1 MSRTRHVFS
10 VVASA
15 VQQGICGFALRR
27 VALGWLLSAAVH
39 TLLVVVLAVV
49 TLDSGGS
56 SPSLVITSSYSKPE
70 PLSELAA
77 AVRVEAAERDL
88 ESLLPSAR
96 EPTATL
102 PEPGALDPVLPEME
116 PDGFWAAEI
125 VRGLAGE
132 GATVPDGGGALRGDG
147 PPGAQF
153 FGVQAGGSDFVFV
166 VDSSTS
172 MRLKFADALREL
184 EYSLRNLTPSQR
196 FYVIFFDH
204 DAERMTLG
212 KWNRRNTQYVL
223 KTRPE
228 PDLVPATSDNVEG
241 CVQWMHRVQ
250 LEPWTNP
257 HKAIAFTLRKL
268 RPDAI
273 FLLSDGEFT
282 DNGLTEQFLK
292 DENVIDDPVTGPRPE
307 VIVHCIAFFS
317 RAGEVTLQ
325 RIADMYGGT
334 YRFVG
339 PSAD

>member
-1 MSRTRHVFS
+1 MSRTGHVFF
-10 VVASA
+10 VVASE
-15 VQQGICGFALRR
+15 VQQGICGFALHR

-56 SPSLVITSSYSKPE
+56 SPSVVITSSFRKPE
-70 PLSELAA
+70 PLSTLAA
-77 AVRVEAAERDL
+77 PVRIETAERDL
-88 ESLLPSAR
+88 TSLLPATR
-96 EPTATL
+96 DPPATL
-102 PEPGALDPVLPEME
+102 PEPGAIDPILPDIE
-116 PDGFWAAEI
+116 PDGFSAAQT
-125 VRGLAGE
+125 VRGLAGADAITPE
-132 GATVPDGGGALRGDG
+132 GGTSLRGDG

-153 FGVQAGGSDFVFV
+153 FGVQAGGNDFVFV
-166 VDSSTS
+166 VDSSVS

-212 KWNRRNTQYVL
+212 KWNRRHTQYVL
-223 KTRPE
+223 KTRSE
-228 PDLVPATSDNVEG
+228 PDLVPATNENVEG

-257 HKAIAFTLRKL
+257 HKAIAFTLRRL

-292 DENVIDDPVTGPRPE
+292 EENVLDDPVTGPRPK
-307 VIVHCIAFFS
+307 VIVHCIAFYS

-325 RIADMYGGT
+325 RIANMYGGT

-339 PSAD
+339 PPAG

>member
-1 MSRTRHVFS
+1 MSRTHHVFS

-56 SPSLVITSSYSKPE
+56 SPALVITSSYSQPE
-70 PLSELAA
+70 PVSELAA
-77 AVRVEAAERDL
+77 AVHVETAERDL
-88 ESLLPSAR
+88 EPLLQSVG
-96 EPTATL
+96 EPPATL
-102 PEPGALDPVLPEME
+102 PEPRAIDLVLLDLT
-116 PDGFWAAEI
+116 PDGFSAAEI
-125 VRGLAGE
+125 VRGPAGA

-153 FGVQAGGSDFVFV
+153 FGVQAGGNDFVFV
-166 VDSSTS
+166 VDSSVS

-184 EYSLRNLTPSQR
+184 EYSLLSLTPSQR

-212 KWNRRNTQYVL
+212 KWNRRHTQYVL

-228 PDLVPATSDNVEG
+228 PDLVPATSDNIEG

-292 DENVIDDPVTGPRPE
+292 DENIMDDPVAGPRPK

-325 RIADMYGGT
+325 RIADTYGGT

-339 PSAD
+339 PSAG